1 MSTYILSALLSLP
14 LKIFE
19 IREPREDGPGAEVWW
34 HRGATSDRRWHR
46 PVQQAALSAQAEHH
60 GSHCECSQAA
70 TGSAACNIGH
80 FMVFLSY
87 TTKNKQLL
95 LSKGWMQCS
104 CAWAWE
110 LMCTQAGCCVHTS
123 AMSHNRSHSLFLC
136 EHFIFVELMWSLQST
151 LSSALFINSS

>member
-34 HRGATSDRRWHR
+34 HCGATSDRRWHR

-80 FMVFLSY
+80 FMVFLCY

-95 LSKGWMQCS
+95 LRKDGCS
-104 CAWAWE
+104 AVVPGHGNWCVPRQDAV
-110 LMCTQAGCCVHTS
+110 CTLLPWVIID
-123 AMSHNRSHSLFLC
+123 L
-136 EHFIFVELMWSLQST
+136 T
-151 LSSALFINSS
+151 LSSCVSISFLSSWCGLYKAHCLLRFL